1 LAVVCALALACGGG
15 GKKSRQ
21 ACESDLECGS
31 GVCFENECYTACT
44 TQAQCQD
51 DELCVHRAGAGE
63 QADVCLVAGEFG
75 GCQDAADCADLVHG
89 ACEAAECS
97 AEERC
102 VVAAVPDGE
111 PGECGCNER
120 CHDGACK
127 DLCVPGECYASECGG
142 DCPCGEG
149 EVCDGEGLC
158 VPSDVPDCTGREC
171 GADGVGGTCGHC
183 TGCDGEVNDDLCSA
197 DGHCAAVCCPQC
209 ADRECGDD
217 GCGGLCGTCDDGDA
231 CTDDECVD
239 GMCAHHT
246 PTPNDTPELC
256 NGADDDCDGQT
267 DEGACGA
274 CEGVDCDDQNPCTD
288 DACDPEGGCTHQ
300 NNTAACDDG
309 VPCNAGG
316 DVCVEGQCVG
326 LGAPE
331 CFDDDVCTDDVCG
344 DDGSCTWPLN
354 FLPCD
359 DGDACTTG
367 DACAAATCL
376 GGEPRSCDDQNPC
389 TDDTCDPADGCR
401 YQPNTLACD
410 DGNACT
416 INDACGA
423 GACSGSPNPE
433 CACDAL
439 ADCAAYEDGDLCN
452 GTLRCVSH
460 VCEIDPATV
469 VTCEPSTDPCRV
481 AACDPGTGLCSDEA
495 VGDGKPCDD
504 GDACTVSDACTAGTC
519 GGTPK
524 ACDDGERCTV
534 DACVEGGCTFT
545 PTATDDPELCN
556 DQDDDCDGQTDED
569 FPERSQPCD
578 GADADQCPG
587 GTWACRPDELGLE
600 CVGDAAVVEV
610 CNGVDDDCDGQTD
623 EDAVSCVTYYL
634 DSDGDGWGSMS
645 SQCLCGPSGTY
656 RTTKPGDCNDGNPAV
671 NPGATETCGNGQ
683 DDNCNASQNDDGA
696 LGCTPY
702 WTDADADEWGTE
714 PSRCLCTP
722 DGSLPATK
730 GGDCNDGDANISPA
744 AMDLTPAACA
754 NEAVGWGVEAVTTD
768 SADYRSSST
777 LAVGEDG
784 TLHMVWDGLVHAS
797 RASGATGWT
806 VDRSAEVVGNS
817 PQAIGGP
824 LGSLAVLYTTDVWF
838 DLSFVT
844 WEPGTGWGGPQV
856 IDADYSR
863 DSTALALDADGY
875 AHVAYT
881 RVIDTKTRVHYA
893 TNRSGSWKTLVVDPD
908 VVSGTV
914 ALALDAA
921 GYPHVVYF
929 DGDSTVWLATNRSG
943 AWQRTAVLQD
953 AANPTYYV
961 LRIAVDRAGRRH
973 VTYAYAGATG
983 AVYAVRSEGPGG
995 WTTTPLGTLGSPVY
1009 DLRLAADPSGALHV
1023 AYSGG
1028 VDTNGHFDVMYGS
1041 NRGGSWRHVS
1051 VSPGHDWSL
1060 SLLVDDLGSALV
1072 AWGSVWDDVGMR
1084 VASGERTCTLQ
1095 GNAGDENCD
1104 GIDGTDA
1111 DHDGYASTASGGT
1124 DCDDGNAQIYA
1135 GLPESACDGVDD
1147 NCDGGV
1153 DEACDADGDGIYENF
1168 DGQGWPG
1175 DDPCRGGYSIAS
1187 CDDNCPHVA
1196 NPTQADL
1203 DADAVGDAC
1212 DPDADDDG
1220 VPNDGDGSLAIGDHP
1235 CTGGA
1240 TTACD
1245 DNCLAVP
1252 NPDQADADADGVGD
1266 VCE

>member
-1 LAVVCALALACGGG
+1 MTALRRLLVFLVLALVACGGG
-15 GKKSRQ
+15 AVGSGGLDAGLDTRDVAPELDPGPDFAGGKDPGPSPDPGLDMVDTAPEPDPEPVDVTADDTGPDASCQ
-21 ACESDLECGS
+21 PPYAGFLCPCESDDDCASGFCVATDSGRACSTLCGS
-31 GVCFENECYTACT
+31 EHPCDATGWRCAQLPSTCPDCVYICVFASSQLCQPCQTDDDCT
-44 TQAQCQD
+44 P
-51 DELCVHRAGAGE
+51 DELSAGAHCVSYGAAGHFCGSPCHDATCPQGYTCAPVDLPGGGQAEQCLSSQGE
-63 QADVCLVAGEFG
+63 CACNPRAVETGAVT
-75 GCQDAADCADLVHG
+75 DCAISN
-89 ACEAAECS
+89 AAGSCPGVR
-97 AEERC
+97 RC
-102 VVAAVPDGE
+102 TEQG
-111 PGECGCNER
+111 
-120 CHDGACK
+120 
-127 DLCVPGECYASECGG
+127 LT
-142 DCPCGEG
+142 DC
-149 EVCDGEGLC
+149 
-158 VPSDVPDCTGREC
+158 
-171 GADGVGGTCGHC
+171 
-183 TGCDGEVNDDLCSA
+183 
-197 DGHCAAVCCPQC
+197 
-209 ADRECGDD
+209 
-217 GCGGLCGTCDDGDA
+217 DA
-231 CTDDECVD
+231 
-239 GMCAHHT
+239 
-246 PTPNDTPELC
+246 PTPAPETC
-256 NGADDDCDGQT
+256 NGLDDDCDGQT
-267 DEGACGA
+267 DDGLSGQPCDLVGEWGTCPGTTTCLDGA
-274 CEGVDCDDQNPCTD
+274 P
-288 DACDPEGGCTHQ
+288 GCTG
-300 NNTAACDDG
+300 TPAAK
-309 VPCNAGG
+309 
-316 DVCVEGQCVG
+316 E
-326 LGAPE
+326 
-331 CFDDDVCTDDVCG
+331 T
-344 DDGSCTWPLN
+344 
-354 FLPCD
+354 
-359 DGDACTTG
+359 
-367 DACAAATCL
+367 
-376 GGEPRSCDDQNPC
+376 
-389 TDDTCDPADGCR
+389 
-401 YQPNTLACD
+401 
-410 DGNACT
+410 
-416 INDACGA
+416 
-423 GACSGSPNPE
+423 
-433 CACDAL
+433 
-439 ADCAAYEDGDLCN
+439 CN
-452 GTLRCVSH
+452 GL
-460 VCEIDPATV
+460 
-469 VTCEPSTDPCRV
+469 
-481 AACDPGTGLCSDEA
+481 
-495 VGDGKPCDD
+495 
-504 GDACTVSDACTAGTC
+504 
-519 GGTPK
+519 
-524 ACDDGERCTV
+524 
-534 DACVEGGCTFT
+534 
-545 PTATDDPELCN
+545 
-556 DQDDDCDGQTDED
+556 DDDCDGVTDD
-569 FPERSQPCD
+569 GFADSDGDGRANCIDDDDDDDGVPDDGDGTASPTDNPCTPGQGTTCDDNCTTTPNPTQADLD
-578 GADADQCPG
+578 GDGKGDACDKDAD
-587 GTWACRPDELGLE
+587 
-600 CVGDAAVVEV
+600 GDAYLAARYETGSDCDDADPAVHPGAYEGQASPVDCV
-610 CNGVDDDCDGQTD
+610 ACNGVDDDCDGQTD

-656 RTTKPGDCNDGNPAV
+656 RATKPGDCNDANDAV
-671 NPGATETCGNGQ
+671 NPGATETCGNGL
-683 DDNCNASQNDDGA
+683 DDNCNGSQNDDGA

-702 WTDADADEWGTE
+702 WTDADADEFGTE

-768 SADYRSSST
+768 SGDYRSSST
-777 LAVGEDG
+777 LAVGDDG
-784 TLHMVWDGLVHAS
+784 TLHLVWDGLVHATRS
-797 RASGATGWT
+797 SGATGWT

-817 PQAIGGP
+817 PQAIGGA

-863 DSTALALDADGY
+863 DSMALALDADGY

-914 ALALDAA
+914 ALAQDVA
-921 GYPHVVYF
+921 GYPHLVYF
-929 DGDSTVWLATNRSG
+929 DGASTVWLATNRSG

-961 LRIAVDRAGRRH
+961 LRVAVDRAGRRH

-1041 NRGGSWRHVS
+1041 NRGGAWRHVS

-1060 SLLVDDLGSALV
+1060 SLLVDDLGSARV

-1104 GIDGTDA
+1104 GVDGTDA
-1111 DHDGYASTASGGT
+1111 DHDGFASTASGGT
-1124 DCDDGNAQIYA
+1124 DCDDGNAQVYA
-1135 GLPESACDGVDD
+1135 GLPETACDGSDD
-1147 NCDGGV
+1147 NCNGGV
-1153 DEACDADGDGIYENF
+1153 DEACDADADGIYENF

-1212 DPDADDDG
+1212 DPDADNDG
-1220 VPNDGDGSLAIGDHP
+1220 VANDGDGSLAIGDHP

-1245 DNCLAVP
+1245 DNCLTVP